1 MSTNVA
7 NIRMARTLFQ
17 SASDQYYML
26 DNAAIIMPAISDLVA
41 TSLFRIALVL
51 DRPVDLPLLQ
61 RALTN
66 IAPRFPYFLVEL
78 RRGFF
83 WYYFQPSRK
92 PPAVIADLG
101 SPCQGFDPRKT
112 RGHLFRVR
120 ARGSRIACEFSHIL
134 ADGYGGLIFAKTLL
148 VEYFR
153 LQGVASEP
161 APDVFPPGSEPNPH
175 EWEDAYHRY
184 FRENWPHPDP
194 RPRAFRPPSPA
205 LPLGQYR
212 VLTGSFD
219 LAAVRE
225 AAQARDAT
233 VTELLTAALMF
244 AYQGIWESLPPQ
256 ARRRKECMAAVEI
269 PVNMRR
275 FYPSRT
281 LRNFTLFILPA
292 VDLRLGPYT
301 FEELV
306 RIVHHRVALENEER
320 EIARQISRNAGG
332 GRKLLVRL
340 VPLVLKN
347 FFARLLYDSLG
358 EGLITG
364 LLTNLGSM
372 TLPAPLDERVRRFE
386 FVPAPSR
393 SLKTNA
399 AVSSWKGELHVTFG
413 SRARSREVERR
424 FFSVLSS
431 INLRARI
438 ECDADPTDPGVPE
451 PRPAESRTREGSWKP
466 RD

>member
-1 MSTNVA
+1 MSTNAA

-17 SASDQYYML
+17 SAEGRYYML

-41 TSLFRIALVL
+41 TSLFRIAVVL
-51 DRPVDLPLLQ
+51 DEPVRLPFLQ
-61 RALTN
+61 RALSN

-83 WYYFQPSRK
+83 WYYFQPSRR
-92 PPAVIADLG
+92 PPAVLADLG
-101 SPCQGFDPRKT
+101 SPCQGFDPR
-112 RGHLFRVR
+112 RSRSHLFRVR
-120 ARGSRIACEFSHIL
+120 ARGRRIACEFSHIL

-148 VEYFR
+148 AEYYR
-153 LQGVASEP
+153 LIGVPSEP
-161 APDVFPPGSEPNPH
+161 APDVFAPDSEPNPH

-194 RPRAFRPPSPA
+194 LPRAFRPPGPA

-212 VLTGSFD
+212 VLTGILD
-219 LAAVRE
+219 LE
-225 AAQARDAT
+225 AARQEAKARDAT
-233 VTELLTAALMF
+233 VTELLTAALMY
-244 AYQGIWESLPPQ
+244 AYQGIWESLPVR
-256 ARRRKECMAAVEI
+256 ARRRKECRAAVEI

-281 LRNFTLFILPA
+281 LRNFTLFILPT

-358 EGLITG
+358 EGLISG
-364 LLTNLGSM
+364 LLTNLGAM
-372 TLPAPLDERVRRFE
+372 TLPAPLDRKVERFE

-399 AVSSWKGELHVTFG
+399 AVCSWKGELHVTFG

-424 FFSVLSS
+424 FFTVLAS

-438 ECDADPTDPGVPE
+438 ECDSE
-451 PRPAESRTREGSWKP
+451 PPSEP
-466 RD
+466 

>member
-1 MSTNVA
+1 
-7 NIRMARTLFQ
+7 
-17 SASDQYYML
+17 
-26 DNAAIIMPAISDLVA
+26 
-41 TSLFRIALVL
+41 
-51 DRPVDLPLLQ
+51 
-61 RALTN
+61 
-66 IAPRFPYFLVEL
+66 
-78 RRGFF
+78 
-83 WYYFQPSRK
+83 
-92 PPAVIADLG
+92 
-101 SPCQGFDPRKT
+101 
-112 RGHLFRVR
+112 
-120 ARGSRIACEFSHIL
+120 
-134 ADGYGGLIFAKTLL
+134 
-148 VEYFR
+148 
-153 LQGVASEP
+153 
-161 APDVFPPGSEPNPH
+161 
-175 EWEDAYHRY
+175 
-184 FRENWPHPDP
+184 
-194 RPRAFRPPSPA
+194 
-205 LPLGQYR
+205 
-212 VLTGSFD
+212 
-219 LAAVRE
+219 
-225 AAQARDAT
+225 
-233 VTELLTAALMF
+233 
-244 AYQGIWESLPPQ
+244 
-256 ARRRKECMAAVEI
+256 MAAVEI

-347 FFARLLYDSLG
+347 FFARMLYDSLG

-372 TLPAPLDERVRRFE
+372 TLPAPLDEKVRRFE

-399 AVSSWKGELHVTFG
+399 ALCSWKGELHVTFG

-431 INLRARI
+431 IKLRARI
-438 ECDADPTDPGVPE
+438 ECDADPSASGASE
-451 PRPAESRTREGSWKP
+451 PRTES
-466 RD
+466 

>member
-17 SASDQYYML
+17 STGGRYYML

-51 DRPVDLPLLQ
+51 DEPVRLPILQ
-61 RALTN
+61 HALSN

-83 WYYFQPSRK
+83 WYYFQPSRR
-92 PPAVIADLG
+92 PPVVIADLG
-101 SPCQGFDPRKT
+101 SPCQGLDPRKA
-112 RGHLFRVR
+112 RSHLFRVR
-120 ARGSRIACEFSHIL
+120 ARGRRVACEFSHIL

-148 VEYFR
+148 AEYYR
-153 LQGVASEP
+153 LLGVPSEP
-161 APDVFPPGSEPNPH
+161 APDVFTLDSEPNPH
-175 EWEDAYHRY
+175 EWEDAYHRF
-184 FRENWPHPDP
+184 FRENWPHPAP
-194 RPRAFRPPSPA
+194 LPRAFRPPGPA

-212 VLTGSFD
+212 VLTGILD
-219 LAAVRE
+219 LEAARRE
-225 AAQARDAT
+225 ARARDAS
-233 VTELLTAALMF
+233 VTELLTAALMY
-244 AYQGIWESLPPQ
+244 AYQGIWESLPAP

-281 LRNFTLFILPA
+281 LRNFTLFILPS

-306 RIVHHRVALENEER
+306 RIVHHRVALQNEER

-364 LLTNLGSM
+364 LLTNLGAM
-372 TLPAPLDERVRRFE
+372 TLPAPLDRKVERFE

-399 AVSSWKGELHVTFG
+399 AVCSWNGELHITFG
-413 SRARSREVERR
+413 SRAQSREVERR
-424 FFSVLSS
+424 FFAVLSS

-438 ECDADPTDPGVPE
+438 ECDADPPSE
-451 PRPAESRTREGSWKP
+451 C
-466 RD
+466 

>member
-17 SASDQYYML
+17 SASDRYYML
-26 DNAAIIMPAISDLVA
+26 DNAAIIMPAVSDLVA

-51 DRPVDLPLLQ
+51 DRPVDLPILQ
-61 RALTN
+61 RALEN
-66 IAPRFPYFLVEL
+66 AAPRFPYFLVEL

-83 WYYFQPSRK
+83 WYYFQPSRRL
-92 PPAVIADLG
+92 PAVIADIG
-101 SPCQGFDPRKT
+101 SPCQGLDPRRA
-112 RGHLFRVR
+112 RGLLFRVR
-120 ARGSRIACEFSHIL
+120 ARGSRIAFEFSHIL
-134 ADGYGGLIFAKTLL
+134 ADGYGGLIFAKSLL
-148 VEYFR
+148 AEYYR
-153 LQGVASEP
+153 LQGLPSTP
-161 APDVFPPGSEPNPH
+161 APDVFPPDTEPNPH

-184 FRENWPHPDP
+184 FRENWPHPAP
-194 RPRAFRPPSPA
+194 RPRAFRPPGPA

-212 VLTGSFD
+212 VLTGTFD

-225 AAQARDAT
+225 AAQSRDAT

-244 AYQGIWESLPPQ
+244 AYQGIWESLPPRD
-256 ARRRKECMAAVEI
+256 RRRKECMAAVEI

-281 LRNFTLFILPA
+281 LRNFTLFILPS

-306 RIVHHRVALENEER
+306 RIVHHRAALENEER

-332 GRKLLVRL
+332 GRNLLVRL

-364 LLTNLGSM
+364 LISNLGAM
-372 TLPAPLDERVRRFE
+372 TLPAPLDEQVRRFE

-393 SLKTNA
+393 NLKTNL
-399 AVSSWKGELHVTFG
+399 AVCSWKGELYVTFG
-413 SRARSREVERR
+413 SRALSREVERR
-424 FFSVLSS
+424 FFASLSS

-438 ECDADPTDPGVPE
+438 ECDADDPGPAIRNAGTE
-451 PRPAESRTREGSWKP
+451 PPSGPMPSES
-466 RD
+466 